1 MENNIKK
8 IKENKDAFIQSASL
22 YRAMA
27 DYSENQNSDTVKC
40 LLTAISNSEKRGSI
54 ILPDLRRG
62 NSLALALQSNFYE
75 AVELMLMYAN
85 DLHLSLDKVSF
96 NEDYSEPRNLRE
108 ELLYSMYT
116 YDKMPSYSFI
126 KFLLSEPNSDN
137 AWLSIECTHDEYE
150 SFDRLCSYCNITE
163 EEKENHL
170 EKKLEKRN

>member
-8 IKENKDAFIQSASL
+8 MKKNKDAFIYSASL

-27 DYSENQNSDTVKC
+27 DYSENQNSNAVEC
-40 LLTAISNSEKRGSI
+40 LLTAVSNSEKRGPI
-54 ILPDLRRG
+54 LLPDLRRG
-62 NSLALALQSNFYE
+62 NSLALALQSNFYR

-85 DLHLSLDKVSF
+85 DLHISLDKVSF

-137 AWLSIECTHDEYE
+137 AWLSIKSTHDEYE
-150 SFDRLCSYCNITE
+150 SLERLCSYCNITE

>member
-8 IKENKDAFIQSASL
+8 IKENKDAFIYSASL

-27 DYSENQNSDTVKC
+27 DYSENQNSNTVKC

-62 NSLALALQSNFYE
+62 NSLALALQSNFYR

-96 NEDYSEPRNLRE
+96 NEDHSEPRNLRE

-116 YDKMPSYSFI
+116 YDKSPAYSFT
-126 KFLLSEPNSDN
+126 KFLLSEPSFDN
-137 AWLSIECTHDEYE
+137 ACISIISVHDEYE
-150 SFDRLCSYCNITE
+150 SFGRLCSYCNITE

-170 EKKLEKRN
+170 EKRLKKRN

>member
-8 IKENKDAFIQSASL
+8 IKENKNAFIYSASL

-27 DYSENQNSDTVKC
+27 DYSENQNSNTVKC

-85 DLHLSLDKVSF
+85 DLHLSLDRVSF
-96 NEDYSEPRNLRE
+96 NEDHSEPRNFRE

-126 KFLLSEPNSDN
+126 KLLLSEPSFDNS
-137 AWLSIECTHDEYE
+137 SILIESVHNEYE
-150 SFDRLCSYCNITE
+150 SLERLCSYCNITE

-170 EKKLEKRN
+170 ERKLEKRN